1 MTTTEHPGELDE
13 EYVVPAEAVARLRKD
28 GFVKLPGVLRP
39 ETIAAYEP
47 DITGTLFEHNTQ
59 SLPLEERSTYH
70 KAFLQVTNMWPRN
83 EAVQRFVF
91 SPRLAKIAADLLEVD
106 SVRLFADQGL
116 YKEPGG
122 GVTPWHADQYHWPL
136 SSDRSITVWV
146 PLQETPREMGPLSFA
161 IGSHLL
167 QLGRNIEI
175 SDESEAA
182 IQAAVDAAG
191 LEVEDG
197 PYALGEVSY
206 HLGWTFHHAN
216 PNRTTTPRKVMT
228 IIYVERDIRVTP
240 PVNPA
245 HFGLLEHVIP
255 GAQVGGLLDTPAN
268 PVLWPPGA
276 SQGSH

>member
-1 MTTTEHPGELDE
+1 MTTTERPSELDE
-13 EYVVPAEAVARLRKD
+13 EYPVPAEAVARLRND
-28 GFVKLPGVLRP
+28 GFVKLSGALSP

-47 DITGTLFEHNTQ
+47 EITGTLLENNTE
-59 SLPLEERSTYH
+59 SLPLEQRSTYH
-70 KAFLQVTNMWPRN
+70 KAFLQVTNMWPRH
-83 EAVQRFVF
+83 EAVRRFVF

-146 PLQETPREMGPLSFA
+146 PLQETSREMGPLSFA
-161 IGSHLL
+161 VGSHRLE
-167 QLGRNIEI
+167 LGRNIEI

-182 IQAAVDAAG
+182 IQASVDAAG

-197 PYALGEVSY
+197 PYTLGEVSY

-216 PNRTTTPRKVMT
+216 PNRTATPRKVMT
-228 IIYVERDIRVTP
+228 IIYVDSEIRVIP

-245 HFGLLEHVIP
+245 HFGVLENVIP
-255 GAQVGGLLDTPAN
+255 GAKVGGLIDTPVN
-268 PVLWPPGA
+268 PVLWPTAAA
-276 SQGSH
+276 S